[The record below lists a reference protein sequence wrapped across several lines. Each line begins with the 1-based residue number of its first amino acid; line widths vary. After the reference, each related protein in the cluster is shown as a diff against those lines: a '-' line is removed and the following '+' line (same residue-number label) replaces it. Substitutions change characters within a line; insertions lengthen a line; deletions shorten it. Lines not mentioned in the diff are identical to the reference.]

1 MLSAYALVCENV
13 CESPLIPIVCLF
25 SFSYWTHAQYK
36 CFKQTCL
43 WLLRM
48 HCLSLSGDN
57 YFLWNSEE
65 YNTHCDT
72 QSLLCPS
79 KIAWS
84 MKLQPH
90 TVWPPQHLHLSSIR
104 REWQHIPTAWIL
116 QCHQKYLS
124 LSFHPLSLPLSLS
137 LSLLIDTRSLLLQ
150 TEKERGRPFVFV
162 FLNSKIE
169 NRYHC
174 YDMLSA

>member
-36 CFKQTCL
+36 CFNQTCL

-72 QSLLCPS
+72 RSLFCPS

-84 MKLQPH
+84 MKIQPH

-116 QCHQKYLS
+116 QCHQKNLS
-124 LSFHPLSLPLSLS
+124 LFFHSLSLPLSLS
-137 LSLLIDTRSLLLQ
+137 LSLLIGTRSMLCL
-150 TEKERGRPFVFV
+150 
-162 FLNSKIE
+162 SKILFYTRLAFE
-169 NRYHC
+169 LFKLK
-174 YDMLSA
+174 LSRFSM

>member
-13 CESPLIPIVCLF
+13 CESPLSPIVCLF

-90 TVWPPQHLHLSSIR
+90 TVATTTLTLTLEQYTQRVTTYTNGLNIAVSPKKS
-104 REWQHIPTAWIL
+104 
-116 QCHQKYLS
+116 LS
-124 LSFHPLSLPLSLS
+124 LFPLSFSPAVSLS
-137 LSLLIDTRSLLLQ
+137 LSAHWHQKSA
-150 TEKERGRPFVFV
+150 
-162 FLNSKIE
+162 
-169 NRYHC
+169 
-174 YDMLSA
+174 LSV